1 MKMTKKFLSLLLSV
15 LMLFSS
21 CIVAFAD
28 SDSADTVIEKKISL
42 WDLSPLTEGSSALPA
57 GASYF
62 NEAHTAEN
70 SYGGTKTVI
79 ENADGTKAF
88 KLSFDAANND
98 SDGGNLS
105 GTKKLALKL
114 EIPSKYAPYITA
126 VNAEINNTASANI
139 KYELGLT
146 NGTTWS
152 KRWQTNDQFTG
163 VKSLSNSISTL
174 HEASVS
180 NLCWWT
186 SNLSSNYWTADTVK
200 SATHVFL
207 LLGAPTV
214 TVSDDTT
221 EYDYALINDISIT
234 VSATKAQLD
243 EIENSWK
250 TLYDFEDG
258 NVGTISTDANAYA
271 VTGTDK
277 ASSGNGAFFF
287 QNTNKVQNWGDQDKW
302 IPLDSY
308 VVNST
313 GVSFWVYNLGDTAQT
328 VKFLVSGDNNVNYGQ
343 QNFSIPSKQY
353 VKCYVDFRNL
363 GTAGD
368 KYGDLSHSGVSLTK
382 EQISGIKRIIFQ
394 PIKNSN
400 TEEAH
405 PGFYIDDIKY
415 ETDTEHVY
423 SKTLSLDSYTVS
435 GATGEYSDGKL
446 VVTPESAETAA
457 KASVSVNV
465 PEKFFEGAT
474 SITYS
479 YTNTTSNTFKTRLAV
494 KGINDEGVSKYWKWG
509 EDTSETVGASLT
521 KTRYFNIADTSV
533 NGGAHLF
540 ENDGS
545 HLENSVGQWGNV
557 WSSANNPPSPSERTG
572 LTSFELRIF
581 DFVGEGTFTINS
593 VTVTYAGNKLSSD
606 STVENGKI
614 SFDRSSF
621 VFAGD
626 TTGFSLVPNEGCVY
640 VPGTLNVKVS
650 DNSDLKLNYDT
661 EDGTLNSSVGQHYS
675 FTMPDADITVYAMF
689 VEADKLD
696 ETLAN
701 LQKMR
706 SIVYNFEDGN
716 IGNITKSSN
725 TYVVEGTDKASS
737 GSGALFFQNTAV
749 KTYEDKDLHIPVNSY
764 VADATGI
771 SFWVYNLGSA
781 QTVKVKVNAS
791 GTELGHKVFS
801 IPSKSYVKCFI
812 DFKELGAA
820 GDTYGALGNSG
831 VSLTAKQIRSI
842 SEINFY
848 PLKNNTESHP
858 GFYIDDITYEYD
870 SEHVYTKTVP
880 FDDVTFSDGANAT
893 VTEDGKIVFTPSET
907 ATTVKASINVPE
919 KFFAGAST
927 VTFNLSNG
935 VASSF
940 QLGALVNG
948 TNDNG
953 DSGYWWKWGNEKHFK
968 NFGASTD
975 GSFTKSFSGGSG
987 GEDWIFESKDSYY
1000 ITGYYP
1006 NGINAPS
1013 SSEKASITSLD
1024 FRIFDFAGTEGTFT
1038 INSITVTY
1046 GGNKLSSDST
1056 ITNGSVKFDRSN
1068 VFAGDTAGFT
1078 LIPDEDYD
1086 YVPNTLKVVA
1096 TDGTVIDTTKRYA
1109 FREGNVGYHY
1119 EFIMPEADVT
1129 VYAEFDSASSMT
1141 ITPTADEKAESVKFD
1156 FKVALNGNGKVTIDG
1171 EEREIVSVGAI
1182 VTTNE
1187 ALEKFGYTDWDSATR
1202 ELAASDS
1209 AVAKYIDDI
1218 NIGTNGLKYD
1228 EAHEFIRYNVI
1239 INSLTKKAMNGL
1251 FLARGYIEYK
1261 DSDGNTAIEYTNES
1275 ICYSEEIYGEFYS
1288 FNADITKGI
1297 SYSGVFETAAA
1308 TVSASNKIFDIATF
1322 EDIANQGFK
1331 HVRLPVNFS
1340 AHTDDS
1346 TADYVLNEKFMQQLD
1361 TVVKNA
1367 IKSGLTIII
1376 DFHQACSLNGT
1387 SIYTDYETVSP
1398 KFLKIWEQVSER
1410 YKNYPDLVAFELI
1423 NEPDTTKISVSN
1435 LMTLQENALD
1445 IIRKS
1450 NPTRKVF
1457 VASGANNEP
1466 YTLNNISE
1474 KLKKDGNTVAAVHC
1488 YYPMEFTHQGAEWTD
1503 YKESTG
1509 VTFTDAMKTQIDSA
1523 IQQCKVFEQSSG
1535 MQVWM
1540 GEFGVYSAAESSEA
1554 QAYLTYFTN
1563 VCKNSGIDWCYWE
1576 YNQGFGAYSEDA
1588 GAWKDNVLTGLGL
1601 K

>member
-15 LMLFSS
+15 LMLLGS

-28 SDSADTVIEKKISL
+28 SDSADTVIEKSVSL

-57 GASYF
+57 GAAITSSEY
-62 NEAHTAEN
+62 N
-70 SYGGTKTVI
+70 GTKSVV
-79 ENADGTKAF
+79 EADGEKAY
-88 KLSFDAANND
+88 KVSFDIANTVGD
-98 SDGGNLS
+98 STNLS
-105 GTKKLALKL
+105 GTKKIWFTADIPSGYAKYIKSVSAELQNTANANFMYELGVTDGTTYSKAGDNGRQFAAGSSSTKTFYVANLYKASTNQIVWYSSHTALKDNGYWDSASIASATKVFFCL
-114 EIPSKYAPYITA
+114 GIPTVTGEEGYYALIKNISITLSGTEAELDAAMNASKYA
-126 VNAEINNTASANI
+126 
-139 KYELGLT
+139 
-146 NGTTWS
+146 
-152 KRWQTNDQFTG
+152 
-163 VKSLSNSISTL
+163 
-174 HEASVS
+174 
-180 NLCWWT
+180 
-186 SNLSSNYWTADTVK
+186 
-200 SATHVFL
+200 
-207 LLGAPTV
+207 
-214 TVSDDTT
+214 
-221 EYDYALINDISIT
+221 
-234 VSATKAQLD
+234 
-243 EIENSWK
+243 WK

-258 NVGTISTDANAYA
+258 NVGTIGTDANAYA

-287 QNTNKVQNWGDQDKW
+287 QNTNKSQNWGDQDKW

-308 VVNST
+308 VVNAT
-313 GVSFWVYNLGDTAQT
+313 GVSFWVNNLGDTAQT

-446 VVTPESAETAA
+446 VVTPESTENAA

-509 EDTSETVGASLT
+509 EDTSENVGASLT
-521 KTRYFNIADTSV
+521 KTRYFNIADTSKD
-533 NGGAHLF
+533 GGAHLF

-572 LTSFELRIF
+572 LTSLELRIF
-581 DFVGEGTFTINS
+581 DFVGDGTFTINS

-749 KTYEDKDLHIPVNSY
+749 KAYEDKDLHIPVNSY

-893 VTEDGKIVFTPSET
+893 VTEDGKIVFTPTET

-940 QLGALVNG
+940 KLGALVNG

-968 NFGASTD
+968 DFGASTEA
-975 GSFTKSFSGGSG
+975 SFTKSFSGGSG
-987 GEDWIFESKDSYY
+987 GEDMIFESKDSYY
-1000 ITGYYP
+1000 ITNYYQK
-1006 NGINAPS
+1006 GTNAPS

-1038 INSITVTY
+1038 INSVTVTY

-1078 LIPDEDYD
+1078 LIPNEDYD

-1119 EFIMPEADVT
+1119 EFTMPEADVT
-1129 VYAEFDSASSMT
+1129 VYAEFDSTSSMT

-1187 ALEKFGYTDWDSATR
+1187 VLEKFGYTDWDSATR

-1239 INSLTKKAMNGL
+1239 INNLTKKAMNGL

-1261 DSDGNTAIEYTNES
+1261 DSDGNIAIEYTNET
-1275 ICYSEEIYGEFYS
+1275 ICYSEEIYGGFYS

-1297 SYSGVFETAAA
+1297 SYSGVFETTAA

-1322 EDIANQGFK
+1322 EDIAAQGFK

-1398 KFLKIWEQVSER
+1398 KFFKIWEQVSER

-1423 NEPDTTKISVSN
+1423 NEPN
-1435 LMTLQENALD
+1435 LAKASLMELQENALD

-1457 VASGANNEP
+1457 VAGGANNEP
-1466 YTLNNISE
+1466 NTLANISN

-1503 YKESTG
+1503 LKDSTG
-1509 VTFTDAMKTQIDSA
+1509 VTFTDAMKTQVDSA
-1523 IQQCKVFEQSSG
+1523 IQTCKKFEQTSG

-1540 GEFGVYSAAESSEA
+1540 GEFGVYQKAAASEA
-1554 QAYLTYFTN
+1554 QTYLTYFTN
-1563 VCKNSGIDWCYWE
+1563 ACKNSGIDWCYWE
-1576 YNQGFGAYSEDA
+1576 YNQGFGAYSESA
-1588 GAWKDNVLTGLGL
+1588 GVWKDHVLTGLGL